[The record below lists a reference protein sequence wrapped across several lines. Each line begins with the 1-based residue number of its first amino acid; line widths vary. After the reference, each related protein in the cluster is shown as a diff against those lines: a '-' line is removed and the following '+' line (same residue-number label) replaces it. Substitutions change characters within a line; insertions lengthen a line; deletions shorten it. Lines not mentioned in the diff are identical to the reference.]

1 VTGFNVELSG
11 PNPANAATD
20 NTGQFA
26 FNNLSSGPWTVRARK
41 AGGDNGAISAFDAA
55 RVLLNATQPLN
66 SLQQLACDVNADGG
80 LDVADAVLIVQRRVG
95 LIPQFPA
102 ATGCNNSDWLVFPV
116 PTPAAGQST
125 TSPNPATMPCTEGA
139 IGFNPLTG
147 QARGQN
153 FLAVLYG
160 DCSGNWKP

>member
-1 VTGFNVELSG
+1 MAGFNVELSG

-26 FNNLSSGPWTVRARK
+26 FNNLNSGTWTVRARK
-41 AGGDNGAISAFDAA
+41 SGGDNGAISAFDAA
-55 RVLLNATQPLN
+55 RVLLNPTQPLN
-66 SLQQLACDVNADGG
+66 LLQRLACDVNADGS

-95 LIPQFPA
+95 LIPQFPVA
-102 ATGCNNSDWLVFPV
+102 AKCTNSDWLVLPV

-125 TSPNPATMPCTEGA
+125 TSPDPTTMPCTEGA
-139 IGFNPLTG
+139 IRFNPLAS

-160 DCSGNWKP
+160 DCSGSWKP